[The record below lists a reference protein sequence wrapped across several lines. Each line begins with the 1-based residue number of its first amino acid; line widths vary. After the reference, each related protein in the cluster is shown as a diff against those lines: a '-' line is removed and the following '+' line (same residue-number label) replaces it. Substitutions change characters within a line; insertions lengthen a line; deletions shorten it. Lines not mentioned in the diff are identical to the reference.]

1 VGAANIGGE
10 RRPAGRA
17 LAAPRPEDGP
27 CDTMVK
33 TLTRRRADIDGRV
46 GNGAWQAKTTRRG
59 FLRAVAAGT
68 AWIALGW
75 TLNCEPSECTRASA
89 STAPPEQA
97 WGFRSRP
104 DLQPPGIMVTTP
116 ARGLAPGYVF
126 CAPKNGPDEAGPGQD
141 GCLILDN
148 TGQPVW
154 FRPVGTEAM
163 DVMDFK
169 LQEYGGRPV
178 LTWWEGE
185 HTGYRQGEYVLMD
198 ASYEEVARVRA
209 GNGLQGDHHE
219 FLISPED
226 TALFMIYHKVPMD
239 LSDMGGEADSTVLD
253 GIVQEVDIE
262 TGEVLFEW
270 HSLDHVGLDESY
282 AEPPENTEFA
292 HDYFHIN
299 SIEVDED
306 DNLLV
311 SSRTTWTV
319 YKIDRKS
326 GEVIWR
332 LGGKKSDFEM
342 GAGTRTAYQHDA
354 RRQPDGTITIFDNRN
369 ENKDDQSRG
378 IVVELDEGAMKATLV
393 REYTHP
399 DKVLSATQGNVQVL
413 ENGNVFVGWGSE
425 PVMSEFDHDGGLLF
439 SAAFPAESESYRAFR
454 FPWEGR
460 PQDEPA
466 IAAEAV
472 ADDKVT
478 VYASWNGATEVAD
491 WEVLA
496 GPGPDRLQP
505 VGTAPRKGF
514 ETAITVNTSE
524 PYVGIR
530 AKNDAGK
537 VLSAIR
543 AIQARN

>member
-1 VGAANIGGE
+1 
-10 RRPAGRA
+10 
-17 LAAPRPEDGP
+17 
-27 CDTMVK
+27 
-33 TLTRRRADIDGRV
+33 
-46 GNGAWQAKTTRRG
+46 
-59 FLRAVAAGT
+59 
-68 AWIALGW
+68 
-75 TLNCEPSECTRASA
+75 
-89 STAPPEQA
+89 
-97 WGFRSRP
+97 
-104 DLQPPGIMVTTP
+104 
-116 ARGLAPGYVF
+116 VF

-169 LQEYGGRPV
+169 LQRYGGEPV

-185 HTGYRQGEYVLMD
+185 HTGYGQGEYVLMD
-198 ASYEEVARVRA
+198 ASYREVARVRA

-219 FLISPED
+219 FIISPED
-226 TALFMIYHKVPMD
+226 TALFTIYHEVPMD

-270 HSLDHVGLDESY
+270 HSLDHVGIDESY
-282 AEPPENTEFA
+282 AKPY
-292 HDYFHIN
+292 DYFHIN
-299 SIEVDED
+299 SIAVDKD

-311 SSRTTWTV
+311 SSRTTFTV
-319 YKIDRKS
+319 YKIDRKT
-326 GEVIWR
+326 GEIIWR
-332 LGGKKSDFEM
+332 FGGKKSDFEM

-354 RRQPDGTITIFDNRN
+354 RRQRDGTITIFDNRN

-425 PVMSEFDHDGGLLF
+425 PVLSEFDHAGGLLF
-439 SAAFPAESESYRAFR
+439 SADFPAESESYRAFR
-454 FPWEGR
+454 FLWEGR

-472 ADDKVT
+472 AGEKVT

-524 PYVGIR
+524 PYVGVR

-543 AIQARN
+543 AIEARN